1 MAEYVGNGLYITFG
15 GTVLHS
21 DFRTFETEE
30 TVDMV
35 DSSAGADVAKTY
47 LKALEDGTASLELV
61 DQTVGTLVWAAIKK
75 GNYGTLVWGPEGT
88 ASGKP
93 KQQVLA
99 YSTSRGRSQPYNDV
113 VVLTAQF
120 QFSGTITDTVY

>member
-1 MAEYVGNGLYITFG
+1 MAEYVGSGLYITFG

-30 TVDMV
+30 TVDLV

-47 LKALEDGTASLELV
+47 LKALEDGTASIELV
-61 DQTVGTLVWAAIKK
+61 DQTTGTLAWAAIKK
-75 GNYGTLVWGPEGT
+75 GSYGTLVWSPEGT

-93 KQQVLA
+93 KYQGLA
-99 YSTSRGRSQPYNDV
+99 YAQSRGRSQPYNDIA
-113 VVLTAQF
+113 VLNASF
-120 QFSGTITDTVY
+120 QFSGTISDLTW